1 MSTISPTAP
10 SLPSSPTSPT
20 SLLHALAEQA
30 VNDCALK
37 QRGEVVLHF
46 ADTLTA
52 ALVGQNLVES
62 QKIRSLAGVNAQ
74 DPFDALSLSASIRM
88 TEIDDIDRAS
98 GVTVSA
104 IVVPAALSASSLQTA
119 TSSEFFDALYV
130 GYQCTLKVALAMGGA
145 NLMGKGL
152 WPSYLVASLGSA
164 VTMGRLLKLTPT
176 QMKNAMAL
184 ALAQTPRGVGRS
196 QGDWPGRWL
205 LFGQAL
211 ERGRLCANAALNGF
225 EADHDLLTA
234 DWLFGIGA
242 EHSHVHALTQ
252 DIQVG
257 AISFKPY
264 CAAKQT
270 LSCIGALQKTLQMVL
285 QQGLDMDAID
295 RIEVAVPAAYAAMID
310 REPYHVSRLASMVS
324 VKWQLA
330 LAALRPSG
338 LSDSIRL
345 YTQNTQD
352 TTSLERL
359 MAKMAVITQHDLAT
373 PYPAQW
379 PGRVTVVVGERQ
391 FEDVA
396 HFSDGDPEHG
406 VWGQGQVLDKA
417 KRFGLEPAQLKT
429 LEGFLSAP
437 EDDPSFQPRLERL
450 KRQLAHSG

>member
-1 MSTISPTAP
+1 MLTTS
-10 SLPSSPTSPT
+10 PSSPS
-20 SLLHALAEQA
+20 SLLHALAELA
-30 VNDCALK
+30 VNDCAVT

-46 ADTLTA
+46 ADTLIA
-52 ALVGQNLVES
+52 AMVGHNLVES
-62 QKIRSLAGVNAQ
+62 QKIRALAGVNGH
-74 DPFDALSLSASIRM
+74 DPLDALSLSASIRM

-104 IVVPAALSASSLQTA
+104 IVVPAALSCSSLQTA

-145 NLMGKGL
+145 NLMAKGL

-164 VTMGRLLKLTPT
+164 VTMGRLLKLTPVH
-176 QMKNAMAL
+176 MKNAMAL

-211 ERGRLCANAALNGF
+211 ERGRLCAHAALNGF

-270 LSCIGALQKTLQMVL
+270 LSCIGALQKTLQKVL
-285 QQGLDMDAID
+285 DQGLDIAAID

-338 LSDSIRL
+338 LSDSIRQ
-345 YTQNTQD
+345 YTQGTQD
-352 TTSLERL
+352 PQDTASLERL
-359 MAKMAVITQHDLAT
+359 MAKMVVSTQHDLAT

-379 PGRVTVVVGERQ
+379 PGRVKVVVGERE

-417 KRFGLEPAQLKT
+417 RRFGLDPAQLET
-429 LEGFLSAP
+429 LEGFLTAP
-437 EDDPSFQPRLERL
+437 GDDPSFQPRLERL
-450 KRQLAHSG
+450 KRHLAHPG

>member
-1 MSTISPTAP
+1 MSTLSPA
-10 SLPSSPTSPT
+10 

-30 VNDCALK
+30 VNDCALT
-37 QRGEVVLHF
+37 QRGDVALHF
-46 ADTLTA
+46 ADTLIA
-52 ALVGQNLVES
+52 AFVGQDLVES
-62 QKIRSLAGVNAQ
+62 QKIRAIERVNGQ
-74 DPFDALSLSASIRM
+74 DPFDVLSLSASIRM

-104 IVVPAALSASSLQTA
+104 IVVPAALSCSSLQTA
-119 TSSEFFDALYV
+119 KSSEFFDALYV

-164 VTMGRLLKLTPT
+164 VTIGRMLKLTPV

-205 LFGQAL
+205 IFGQAV
-211 ERGRLCANAALNGF
+211 ERGRLCAHAALNGF

-242 EHSHVHALTQ
+242 DQSNVLALSQ
-252 DIQVG
+252 DVRVG

-270 LSCIGALQKTLQMVL
+270 LSCIGALQKIL
-285 QQGLDMDAID
+285 QQGLDIAAID

-330 LAALRPSG
+330 LAALCPSG
-338 LSDSIRL
+338 LSDSHR
-345 YTQNTQD
+345 QFTQD
-352 TTSLERL
+352 VTSLERL
-359 MAKMAVITQHDLAT
+359 MAKVEVTTEHDLAT
-373 PYPAQW
+373 TYPAQW
-379 PGRVTVVVGERQ
+379 PGRVKVVAGERQ
-391 FEDVA
+391 FEEVA
-396 HFSDGDPEHG
+396 HFCDGDPEHG
-406 VWGQGQVLDKA
+406 VWAHGHIVDKA
-417 KRFGLEPAQLKT
+417 NRFGLEKAQLDT

-437 EDDPSFQPRLERL
+437 QDDPSFQPRMQQL
-450 KRQLAHSG
+450 KAQLAAN